1 MMGKELTIQQYEKI
15 IPIASITDEDGRKYF
30 YHVPT
35 QFTLWR
41 AQTLFSK
48 EPETIKWINGF
59 NAQDIF
65 LDVGANVGMYT
76 IYAAV

>member
-1 MMGKELTIQQYEKI
+1 MGKELTIQQYEKI
-15 IPIASITDEDGRKYF
+15 VPIASITDEDERKYF

-48 EPETIKWINGF
+48 EPETINGSMASMLKISF
-59 NAQDIF
+59 W
-65 LDVGANVGMYT
+65 M
-76 IYAAV
+76 